1 MIEIFILL
9 AKYLFIAY
17 IGVFLIYG
25 LIINLAREDIIEYK
39 IAVGLMKQRLCIIL
53 FHVTASIILISVNAE
68 ENLNQVVGYCVI
80 SLGLLMFGNN
90 LVKRLYPESSH
101 LLYNC
106 IFFLVDIGLIIL
118 YRLDS
123 SLAIKQLIWNI
134 AGFVFLTIIPFIL
147 QRMPR
152 LDKYKKLYII
162 VSFVMLIFTLVFGS
176 VSGGSK
182 NWISIGSFGFQPSEI
197 VKLLYVFYLASA
209 LSKRPDFHD
218 VIAPTFVMT
227 YLIVLFIATSN
238 YLYLISG
245 IGAVSLASVIA
256 YKLFSHIQVRV
267 EAWQNP
273 WSDVAGKGYQI
284 AQSLFALC
292 TWGITGIGLT
302 RGYATSIPVVE
313 RDFIFAAICE
323 EFGSIFAIG
332 LLAIFI
338 LILIE
343 GARGALEN
351 RSRFLTLLCAGF
363 TALLAFQTFLII
375 GGVTKFI
382 PLTGVTL
389 PFISYGGTSIVI
401 SYIIIGIIQWII
413 SRNGEYSH
421 DKEIREVD
429 TRERQ
434 QQVRKPRRKVARR

>member
-1 MIEIFILL
+1 M
-9 AKYLFIAY
+9 
-17 IGVFLIYG
+17 
-25 LIINLAREDIIEYK
+25 
-39 IAVGLMKQRLCIIL
+39 
-53 FHVTASIILISVNAE
+53 
-68 ENLNQVVGYCVI
+68 
-80 SLGLLMFGNN
+80 
-90 LVKRLYPESSH
+90 
-101 LLYNC
+101 
-106 IFFLVDIGLIIL
+106 DIGLIIL

-218 VIAPTFVMT
+218 VIAPTVISGLVVIFLVVQKDLGSALIFVMT

-284 AQSLFALC
+284 AQSLLPYVL
-292 TWGITGIGLT
+292 G
-302 RGYATSIPVVE
+302 V
-313 RDFIFAAICE
+313 
-323 EFGSIFAIG
+323 
-332 LLAIFI
+332 LL
-338 LILIE
+338 
-343 GARGALEN
+343 
-351 RSRFLTLLCAGF
+351 
-363 TALLAFQTFLII
+363 
-375 GGVTKFI
+375 V
-382 PLTGVTL
+382 
-389 PFISYGGTSIVI
+389 
-401 SYIIIGIIQWII
+401 
-413 SRNGEYSH
+413 
-421 DKEIREVD
+421 
-429 TRERQ
+429 
-434 QQVRKPRRKVARR
+434 